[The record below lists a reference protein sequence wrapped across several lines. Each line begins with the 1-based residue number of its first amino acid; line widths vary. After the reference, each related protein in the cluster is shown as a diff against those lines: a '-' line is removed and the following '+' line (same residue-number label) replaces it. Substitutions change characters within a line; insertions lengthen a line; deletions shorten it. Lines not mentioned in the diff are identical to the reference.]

1 MRGAMPNQQAVILL
15 MGTVAQNVDIY
26 KYRKTQVFRLIP
38 HPHYRLEPD
47 KIKRPEKNPIF
58 LQLSL
63 IWRREGDSNPR
74 YSNPYDSLANCW
86 FQPLTHLSN
95 SADKSSAFYRSC
107 KLLRSFFSFFFRQH
121 G

>member
-47 KIKRPEKNPIF
+47 KIKRPEKPVRQF
-58 LQLSL
+58 S
-63 IWRREGDSNPR
+63 
-74 YSNPYDSLANCW
+74 
-86 FQPLTHLSN
+86 
-95 SADKSSAFYRSC
+95 
-107 KLLRSFFSFFFRQH
+107 KLLVSATHPSLLDVLR
-121 G
+121 

>member
-74 YSNPYDSLANCW
+74 YSIPYDSLANCW
-86 FQPLTHLSN
+86 FQPLTHLS
-95 SADKSSAFYRSC
+95 SMFCAE
-107 KLLRSFFSFFFRQH
+107 LRSQK
-121 G
+121 

>member
-47 KIKRPEKNPIF
+47 KKKTGKKSDLFITFIN
-58 LQLSL
+58 
-63 IWRREGDSNPR
+63 
-74 YSNPYDSLANCW
+74 LAERGG
-86 FQPLTHLSN
+86 FEPPVQ
-95 SADKSSAFYRSC
+95 
-107 KLLRSFFSFFFRQH
+107 
-121 G
+121 

>member
-1 MRGAMPNQQAVILL
+1 MAYKVIILYQLYMPSYFL
-15 MGTVAQNVDIY
+15 GTFTEYPKIIKLGFTHFLKHY
-26 KYRKTQVFRLIP
+26 LQVFRLIP

-86 FQPLTHLSN
+86 FQPLTHLS
-95 SADKSSAFYRSC
+95 SMFCAE
-107 KLLRSFFSFFFRQH
+107 LRSQK
-121 G
+121 

>member
-38 HPHYRLEPD
+38 NPHYWLEPN
-47 KIKRPEKNPIF
+47 KIKKTGKNPIF

-63 IWRREGDSNPR
+63 IWRRGVLLNP
-74 YSNPYDSLANCW
+74 
-86 FQPLTHLSN
+86 
-95 SADKSSAFYRSC
+95 
-107 KLLRSFFSFFFRQH
+107 LLNILEIQFIIIMSKP
-121 G
+121 

>member
-38 HPHYRLEPD
+38 NPHYWLEPN
-47 KIKRPEKNPIF
+47 KIKKTGKNPIF

-86 FQPLTHLSN
+86 FQPLTHLS
-95 SADKSSAFYRSC
+95 SMFCAE
-107 KLLRSFFSFFFRQH
+107 LRSQK
-121 G
+121 

>member
-38 HPHYRLEPD
+38 NPHYWLEPN
-47 KIKRPEKNPIF
+47 KIKKTGKNPIF

-63 IWRREGDSNPR
+63 IWRREGLLNP
-74 YSNPYDSLANCW
+74 
-86 FQPLTHLSN
+86 
-95 SADKSSAFYRSC
+95 
-107 KLLRSFFSFFFRQH
+107 LLNILEIQFIIIMSKP
-121 G
+121 

>member
-38 HPHYRLEPD
+38 NPHYWLEPN
-47 KIKRPEKNPIF
+47 KIKKTGKNPIF

-74 YSNPYDSLANCW
+74 YSNPYDSLANWW
-86 FQPLTHLSN
+86 FQPLTHLS
-95 SADKSSAFYRSC
+95 SMFCAE
-107 KLLRSFFSFFFRQH
+107 LRSQK
-121 G
+121 

>member
-38 HPHYRLEPD
+38 NPHYWLEPN
-47 KIKRPEKNPIF
+47 KIKKTGKNPIF

-86 FQPLTHLSN
+86 FQPLTHLS
-95 SADKSSAFYRSC
+95 SMFCAF
-107 KLLRSFFSFFFRQH
+107 
-121 G
+121 